1 MSLERPV
8 LLIDEAD
15 KLKPGA
21 MRTLIPLFNR
31 TKDRLGLILSGTE
44 NLEKEIKAGVRHSKK
59 GYDELES
66 RFGRTYIHLNGVT
79 EKEVMDICVANG
91 ISSNE
96 VIANIWGEMEKV
108 SKPVMVQTS
117 KGMSQRMVDFV
128 EDFRRLER
136 LIKRENLKGRRA
148 A

>member
-1 MSLERPV
+1 
-8 LLIDEAD
+8 
-15 KLKPGA
+15 